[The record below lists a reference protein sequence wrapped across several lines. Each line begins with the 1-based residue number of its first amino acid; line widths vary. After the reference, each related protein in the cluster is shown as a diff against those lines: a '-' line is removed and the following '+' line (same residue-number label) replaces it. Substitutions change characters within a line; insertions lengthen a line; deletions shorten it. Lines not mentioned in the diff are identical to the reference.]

1 MLKQTQE
8 AKLPLEGYFRKFSD
22 VTLAE
27 VVGKAMVSIAFP
39 VDGMATLQDKV
50 TKAYDTS
57 LPDCGNSTFSKDGL
71 VRFLGVQSNQIFALF
86 DFDGEDAVSV
96 LANQL
101 GNSGYYTDQSDSW
114 VMLRLSGPEVLT
126 VLERICPL
134 DLSPD
139 IFEPGSVARTAM
151 EHLSTII
158 LRERLENFFFMSP
171 RSSARSFLHVLETSI
186 KNTI

>member
-1 MLKQTQE
+1 MLKQTLK
-8 AKLPLEGYFRKFSD
+8 ATPPLDGYSKKFAD

-27 VVGKAMVSIAFP
+27 VVGTAIVSVAFP
-39 VDGMATLQDKV
+39 FDSVAALQDKV
-50 TKAYDTS
+50 TKAYSTS
-57 LPDCGNSTFSKDGL
+57 LPDCGNSTVSKDGL

-86 DFDGEDAVSV
+86 DFDGENAVSV

-101 GNSGYYTDQSDSW
+101 GTSGYYTDQSDSW
-114 VMLRLSGPEVLT
+114 VMLRLSGPKVLA

-139 IFEPGSVARTAM
+139 IFGPGRVARTAM
-151 EHLSTII
+151 EHLSTIV

-171 RSSARSFLHVLETSI
+171 RSSARSFLYALETSI
-186 KNTI
+186 TNTL

>member
-1 MLKQTQE
+1 MLKQTME
-8 AKLPLEGYFRKFSD
+8 ATSPLDGYSRKFAD
-22 VTLAE
+22 ITLAE
-27 VVGKAMVSIAFP
+27 VVDTAIVSIAFP
-39 VDGMATLQDKV
+39 FDSVTALQDKV
-50 TKAYDTS
+50 TKAYSTS
-57 LPDCGNSTFSKDGL
+57 LPDCGDSTVSKDGW

-86 DFDGEDAVSV
+86 DVDRKNAVNV

-126 VLERICPL
+126 VLERSCPL

-139 IFEPGSVARTAM
+139 IFGPGRVARTAM

-158 LRERLENFFFMSP
+158 LRERFENFFFMSP

-186 KNTI
+186 MNTL

>member
-39 VDGMATLQDKV
+39 VDGMAALQDKSN
-50 TKAYDTS
+50 KAYITS
-57 LPDCGNSTFSKDGL
+57 LPDCGNSTVSKDGL

-114 VMLRLSGPEVLT
+114 VMLRLSGPKALA

-134 DLSPD
+134 DLSPG
-139 IFEPGSVARTAM
+139 IFGPSSVTRTAM

-158 LRERLENFFFMSP
+158 LRESLENFFFMSP
-171 RSSARSFLHVLETSI
+171 RSSARSFLHALETSI
-186 KNTI
+186 TNTL